1 MGGWGGQRDRLSWE
15 LACPQSPHL
24 RCWESSPSPP
34 RSAESWCYGLL
45 VSPRGMAGSASVRTS
60 SVDTQEVP
68 SGVDSEGAE
77 GLPCTVQIRV
87 VT

>member
-1 MGGWGGQRDRLSWE
+1 MAGQGDRLSWE
-15 LACPQSPHL
+15 LACPQSLHL
-24 RCWESSPSPP
+24 HCWESSPSLPQ
-34 RSAESWCYGLL
+34 SAEPWCQGLL
-45 VSPRGMAGSASVRTS
+45 VSPAGPASIRAFLRR
-60 SVDTQEVP
+60 EVP